1 MAYVKPD
8 EIVAKRGF
16 SMHLKEFT
24 RVGHPATLIS
34 SFLYFTV
41 HFMIWVLVGAL
52 GVFIAKEFDLT
63 ASQKGLMVAIPILS
77 GSILRIPVGIL
88 ADQFGAKKTG
98 AVLQILVLLP
108 LLGGWLVADSFASVM
123 AVGLLLGFAGAS
135 FTVAIPLASR
145 WYPPEHQG
153 LANGIAGAGNIGTV
167 LAALIAPRL
176 AEVVGWRQVFGL
188 ALLPVLLTLAMSH
201 WLAKESPNRPA
212 PKRWSEYLKILQ
224 ESDCWWFNL
233 FYAITF
239 GGFVGLASF
248 LLIFFHDQYGLSR
261 VMAGNMA
268 ALCVL
273 AGGLFRPVG
282 GYLAD
287 RMGGAQ
293 LLSILFGTIGI
304 LTAGVGL
311 LPPLPVA
318 TALLFLAMAAMG
330 LGNGALFQV
339 IPQRF
344 RNEIGVATGIVGAT
358 GGVGGFFL
366 PLLLGLMEDLTGSYG
381 AGLLLFALA
390 ALTAVVALR
399 ALQAG
404 WQASWLQPTLVGE
417 QIAGPAR

>member
-1 MAYVKPD
+1 MPW
-8 EIVAKRGF
+8 
-16 SMHLKEFT
+16 KESRLFKDFT
-24 RVGHPATLIS
+24 KVGHPATLIS
-34 SFLYFTV
+34 AFLYFTI
-41 HFMIWVLVGAL
+41 HCMIWVLVGVL
-52 GVFIAKEFDLT
+52 GVFIANEFDLT
-63 ASQKGLMVAIPILS
+63 ASQKGLMVAAPILT
-77 GSILRIPVGIL
+77 GSLLRIPVGIL

-98 AVLQILVLLP
+98 TVIQILVLLP
-108 LLGGWLVADSFASVM
+108 LLGGWLVADSLAGVI

-145 WYPPEHQG
+145 WYPLEHQG
-153 LANGIAGAGNIGTV
+153 LVNGIAGAGNIGAV
-167 LAALIAPRL
+167 LAALVAPRL

-212 PKRWSEYLKILQ
+212 PKRWSESLKILQ
-224 ESDCWWFNL
+224 ESDCCWFSL

-248 LLIFFHDQYGLSR
+248 LVIFFYDQYGLSR

-273 AGGLFRPVG
+273 AGSLFRPVG

-287 RMGGAQ
+287 RMGGVQ
-293 LLSILFGTIGI
+293 LLSILFGAIGV

-311 LPPLPVA
+311 LPPLPVT

-330 LGNGALFQV
+330 LGNGAIFQV

-344 RNEIGVATGIVGAT
+344 RSEIGVATGIVGTA
-358 GGVGGFFL
+358 GGIGGFFL
-366 PLLLGLMEDLTGSYG
+366 PLLLGLLKDLTGSYG
-381 AGLLLFALA
+381 TGLLLFALA
-390 ALTAVVALR
+390 SLAAVVALQSLR
-399 ALQAG
+399 TG
-404 WQASWLQPTLVGE
+404 WQASWL
-417 QIAGPAR
+417 

>member
-1 MAYVKPD
+1 MPW
-8 EIVAKRGF
+8 
-16 SMHLKEFT
+16 KESRLFKDFT
-24 RVGHPATLIS
+24 KVGHPTTLIS
-34 SFLYFTV
+34 AFLYFTI
-41 HFMIWVLVGAL
+41 HCMIWVLVGAL
-52 GVFIAKEFDLT
+52 GVFIANEFDLT
-63 ASQKGLMVAIPILS
+63 ASQKGLMVATPILT
-77 GSILRIPVGIL
+77 GSLLRIPVGIL

-108 LLGGWLVADSFASVM
+108 LLGGWLMVDSLAGVM

-135 FTVAIPLASR
+135 FTVAVPLVSR
-145 WYPPEHQG
+145 WSPPEHQG

-167 LAALIAPRL
+167 FAALIAPRL
-176 AEVVGWRQVFGL
+176 AEVAGWRQVFGL

-212 PKRWSEYLKILQ
+212 PKRWSESLEILQ

-248 LLIFFHDQYGLSR
+248 LVIFFHDQYGLSR

-273 AGGLFRPVG
+273 AGSLFRPVG

-287 RMGGAQ
+287 RMGGVQ
-293 LLSILFGTIGI
+293 LLSILFGAIGV
-304 LTAGVGL
+304 LTTGVGL
-311 LPPLPVA
+311 LPPLPVV
-318 TALLFLAMAAMG
+318 TVLLFLAMAAMG

-344 RNEIGVATGIVGAT
+344 RSEIGVATGIVGAI

-366 PLLLGLMEDLTGSYG
+366 PLLLGLMKDLTGSYG
-381 AGLLLFALA
+381 TGLLLFALA
-390 ALTAVVALR
+390 SFAAVA
-399 ALQAG
+399 ALQSLRSG
-404 WQASWLQPTLVGE
+404 WQASWL
-417 QIAGPAR
+417 

>member
-1 MAYVKPD
+1 MPFKD
-8 EIVAKRGF
+8 
-16 SMHLKEFT
+16 FT
-24 RVGHPATLIS
+24 KVGHPRTLIS
-34 SFLYFTV
+34 AFLYFTI
-41 HFMIWVLVGAL
+41 HCMIWVLMGAL
-52 GVFIAKEFDLT
+52 GVFIAGELDLT
-63 ASQKGLMVAIPILS
+63 GSQTSLIVAIPILT
-77 GSILRIPVGIL
+77 GSLLRIPVGIL

-108 LLGGWLVADSFASVM
+108 LLGGWLVADSFASVI

-135 FTVAIPLASR
+135 FTVAIPMVSR

-153 LANGIAGAGNIGTV
+153 LANGIVGAGNLGAA
-167 LAALIAPRL
+167 LAVLIAPWL

-188 ALLPVLLTLAMSH
+188 AILPVLLTLAMSH

-212 PKRWSEYLKILQ
+212 PKRWSESLKILQ

-248 LLIFFHDQYGLSR
+248 LVIFFHDQYDLSR

-273 AGGLFRPVG
+273 AGILFRPVG

-287 RMGGAQ
+287 RMGGVQ
-293 LLSILFGTIGI
+293 LLSILFGAIGV

-311 LPPLPVA
+311 LPPLPVV
-318 TALLFLAMAAMG
+318 TVLLFLAMAAMG

-344 RNEIGVATGIVGAT
+344 RSEIGVATGVVGAM
-358 GGVGGFFL
+358 GGIGGFFL
-366 PLLLGLMEDLTGSYG
+366 VMLLGLLKDLTGSYG
-381 AGLLLFALA
+381 TGLLLFALA
-390 ALTAVVALR
+390 ALAAVVALQ
-399 ALQAG
+399 ALRPG
-404 WQASWLQPTLVGE
+404 WQASWLQPALLAKQASGSPRYKE
-417 QIAGPAR
+417 